1 MTIDVRIIADSI
13 NQSECRLTTFHL
25 RYPRFIHSQI
35 MTHRV
40 FSRSAAS
47 SRAIP
52 VATQIKSI
60 REDPAIPVEWSQN
73 GRGMSPKSILDEDS
87 ALVAKDVYQQA
98 LNRTLNYCEDL
109 SKLGV
114 HKQYAN
120 RLLEPFAHIDVV
132 LSGTDF
138 KNFFA
143 LRLAHD
149 AQNEIRILAEKMLDA
164 MMENIPSFLMPEEW
178 HLPYILPEEK
188 SMPLEVRRK
197 ISAARCARVSYK
209 AFNSDLPS
217 SVEDDLKLCHSLI
230 KDVHASPFEHI
241 AMALAG
247 PYRIANYRGWL
258 QYRLLL
264 DQTSQQ

>member
-25 RYPRFIHSQI
+25 RYPRFILSQV

-52 VATQIKSI
+52 VATQIRSI
-60 REDPAIPVEWSQN
+60 RADPAMPVEWSQN
-73 GRGMSPKSILDEDS
+73 GRGMSPKSVLGEDL
-87 ALVAKDVYQQA
+87 ALVANDVYRQA
-98 LNRTLNYCEDL
+98 LDRMLGYCEDL
-109 SKLGV
+109 AKLGV

-132 LSGTDF
+132 LSATDF

-149 AQNEIRILAEKMLDA
+149 AQNEIRILAEKMLDVLT
-164 MMENIPSFLMPEEW
+164 ESTPSFLMPEEW
-178 HLPYILPEEK
+178 HLPYVLPEEE
-188 SMPLEVRRK
+188 SLSLDIRRK

-217 SVEDDLKLCHSLI
+217 SVEDDIKLCNSLI
-230 KDVHASPFEHI
+230 KDVHASPFEHV